1 MNKKIITTL
10 AILFFN
16 LSAINVAYAA
26 ETGELNFGS
35 KAKYIG
41 EVKNGKAHGIG
52 ALKTVD
58 GTNYIGVFKR
68 NIVNGAGILIKLH
81 ADVALADLRIN
92 DDFPQ
97 LNKNEIQGALT
108 NFRGSWVRLQEVED
122 QLTSVNEGSLELK
135 VERHNL
141 KKKFFESTYPEWWTN
156 ASKKANNDEKLLL
169 DGIQIFVGKWKY
181 GTHNEYFDKGKNFR
195 RQTKLKKLDEIAKID
210 GGIIAA
216 FEEPKKEKPVI
227 GAQNTENIDEN
238 KNKKD
243 ERKGVFVF
251 DTQQGDF
258 VVVGTNISKP
268 VIGAQNTENIDESK
282 NKDERKGVFV
292 FDPQQDEFAKTWID
306 GSTFSGTLDNRG
318 LMSTGTYFDA
328 VSGKT
333 YEYEN
338 GQNITVQAGSE
349 AKKVNSILINSVN
362 LEIKNKNGKYY
373 KANLVSTGQAKPIS
387 SISKTDLRIAVNT
400 IVNDRKRRGKK
411 GEKKL
416 RQQAKKIKKELRK
429 TKSSKKREKLE
440 EKLNKVMEKLGR
452 PDQTS
457 ASAISIEISEDGQN
471 ALDADT
477 AAADSG
483 GSSDT
488 GGGGGGG
495 EGGGGGGS

>member
-1 MNKKIITTL
+1 MQ
-10 AILFFN
+10 A
-16 LSAINVAYAA
+16 
-26 ETGELNFGS
+26 GS
-35 KAKYIG
+35 EA
-41 EVKNGKAHGIG
+41 
-52 ALKTVD
+52 
-58 GTNYIGVFKR
+58 
-68 NIVNGAGILIKLH
+68 
-81 ADVALADLRIN
+81 
-92 DDFPQ
+92 
-97 LNKNEIQGALT
+97 
-108 NFRGSWVRLQEVED
+108 
-122 QLTSVNEGSLELK
+122 K
-135 VERHNL
+135 VE
-141 KKKFFESTYPEWWTN
+141 TPE
-156 ASKKANNDEKLLL
+156 
-169 DGIQIFVGKWKY
+169 FV
-181 GTHNEYFDKGKNFR
+181 
-195 RQTKLKKLDEIAKID
+195 
-210 GGIIAA
+210 
-216 FEEPKKEKPVI
+216 
-227 GAQNTENIDEN
+227 
-238 KNKKD
+238 
-243 ERKGVFVF
+243 
-251 DTQQGDF
+251 
-258 VVVGTNISKP
+258 
-268 VIGAQNTENIDESK
+268 
-282 NKDERKGVFV
+282 
-292 FDPQQDEFAKTWID
+292 KTWID

-328 VSGKT
+328 VLGKT

-338 GQNITVQAGSE
+338 GINITVQAGSE

-483 GSSDT
+483 GSSGT